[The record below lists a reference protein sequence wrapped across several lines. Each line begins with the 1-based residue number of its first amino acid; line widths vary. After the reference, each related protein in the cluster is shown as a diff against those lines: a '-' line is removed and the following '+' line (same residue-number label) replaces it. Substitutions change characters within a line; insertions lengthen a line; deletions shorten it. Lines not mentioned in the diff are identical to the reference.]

1 MTERFRECHG
11 RIGGNGPRSL
21 EILLIH
27 HDFKRL
33 NLALCSLML
42 IVVLWF
48 RRRRQSRGG
57 HLGGNDRER

>member
-1 MTERFRECHG
+1 LTERFCERHG

-33 NLALCSLML
+33 DFGLYALML

-48 RRRRQSRGG
+48 RRRRRSRGG
-57 HLGGNDRER
+57 HLGGNGRER